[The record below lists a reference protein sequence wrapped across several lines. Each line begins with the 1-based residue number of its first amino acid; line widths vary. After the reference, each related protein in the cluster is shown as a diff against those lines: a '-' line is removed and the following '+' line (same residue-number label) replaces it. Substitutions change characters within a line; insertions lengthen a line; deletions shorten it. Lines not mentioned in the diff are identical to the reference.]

1 MTLTR
6 RELAAA
12 AVAAMA
18 APSAESQTQQP
29 AADLAKTDL
38 AKTDMAKVVYDANQ
52 RNSEALA
59 KFEIPIATEPA
70 FQFKA

>member
-1 MTLTR
+1 MTLSR

-12 AVAAMA
+12 AVAAVV
-18 APSAESQTQQP
+18 APSVESQTQQP
-29 AADLAKTDL
+29 ASDLAKTEL
-38 AKTDMAKVVYDANQ
+38 AKVIHDANQ
-52 RNSEALA
+52 RNSEALT

>member
-1 MTLTR
+1 MKLSR

-12 AVAAMA
+12 VAGAVA
-18 APSAESQTQQP
+18 APSAESQAPTP
-29 AADLAKTDL
+29 VGDLAK
-38 AKTDMAKVVYDANQ
+38 VVHDANQ
-52 RNSEALA
+52 RNSEALT

>member
-6 RELAAA
+6 RELATAAMA
-12 AVAAMA
+12 AVA
-18 APSAESQTQQP
+18 APSAESQTPQP
-29 AADLAKTDL
+29 AADLAK
-38 AKTDMAKVVYDANQ
+38 VVHDANQ

-59 KFEIPIATEPA
+59 KFEIPMATEPA

>member
-1 MTLTR
+1 MKLSR
-6 RELAAA
+6 RELATA
-12 AVAAMA
+12 AVAAVV
-18 APSAESQTQQP
+18 APPGESQTAQP
-29 AADLAKTDL
+29 AADLAK
-38 AKTDMAKVVYDANQ
+38 VVHDASQ

>member
-12 AVAAMA
+12 AMAAVT
-18 APSAESQTQQP
+18 APSAESQTP
-29 AADLAKTDL
+29 SPSGDLS
-38 AKTDMAKVVYDANQ
+38 KVIHDANQ
-52 RNSEALA
+52 RNSETLA